1 MEILNTLLIGM
12 GSGLVLGVLGM
23 ILFTADKADEYP
35 FLGLLPAGLVV
46 MDLGVGTQVVAAGLL
61 LMSGL
66 FGYYLMIF
74 IWRGRPKLF
83 ALAQG
88 HEESAPATRAETI
101 TGKTL
106 ADFL

>member
-1 MEILNTLLIGM
+1 
-12 GSGLVLGVLGM
+12 
-23 ILFTADKADEYP
+23 
-35 FLGLLPAGLVV
+35 

-88 HEESAPATRAETI
+88 HEESAPATRVETI

>member
-12 GSGLVLGVLGM
+12 GIGLVLGVLGM
-23 ILFTADKADEYP
+23 ILFTADKADQYP

-46 MDLGVGTQVVAAGLL
+46 MDLGVGTQVVATGLL

-101 TGKTL
+101 TGKAL